1 MLLGLVKKILV
12 CETGVFRV
20 LLKPASRSI
29 TVHMNA
35 DWPAIVKN
43 LQKTL
48 EPGVFKVWI
57 SPLKGEVRDASVCLN
72 APNDF
77 AATWVRERLSR
88 DIREAA
94 AALLGLAADAVS
106 LVVHSENAEPVK
118 RIVHP
123 AEPAEQARHEQG
135 LLLGPAYPEPRWRFS
150 FEDFVV
156 GPNNEMAYAAAKG
169 LCADLADAGTLF
181 VSAAAGLGKTHLVQ
195 AVGKCL
201 SEKDV
206 RTRYKISYLTAEE
219 FASSFAAAVNA
230 RDWGGW
236 GSFKDRLRQS
246 DVLLL
251 EDVHFLQNKGK
262 MQEEALALIKSLQ
275 SKGSRLVLT
284 SSFAPRDLHHMDC
297 QLVSLFCAG
306 LLAHMAS
313 PTLETRRSIL
323 REKARVHQVLLPE
336 SVSELLATHITH
348 DVRQLESC
356 LNNLIFKARLLNRQI
371 SMDMALEIVGQYA
384 KTQHGLDMPAII
396 RLVCDSFKLSE
407 SQIVS
412 RSRKSEYVQA
422 RNTIYYLARKH
433 TQLSLQEIGDRFQR
447 RHSSVIKGLSVF
459 EREMQRE
466 SAVGRQLAH
475 AVELVERKAGMKGV

>member
-1 MLLGLVKKILV
+1 MK
-12 CETGVFRV
+12 
-20 LLKPASRSI
+20 
-29 TVHMNA
+29 A
-35 DWPAIVKN
+35 DWPAIVEV

-48 EPGVFKVWI
+48 DPGVFKVWLA
-57 SPLKGEVRDASVCLN
+57 PLEGEVGDASICLH

-77 AATWVRERLSR
+77 AAKWIRERLSR
-88 DIREAA
+88 VICEAA
-94 AALLGLAADAVS
+94 ARVLGLAPEEVS
-106 LVVHSENAEPVK
+106 LVVRSENKEPIR
-118 RIVHP
+118 RIAHP
-123 AEPAEQARHEQG
+123 DAPAARPCPEQG
-135 LLLGPAYPEPRWRFS
+135 ILTRPAYPEPRWRFS

-181 VSAAAGLGKTHLVQ
+181 VSSAPGLGKTHLVQ

-201 SEKDV
+201 SEKDA
-206 RTRYKISYLTAEE
+206 RARYNISYLTAEE
-219 FASSFAAAVNA
+219 FASCFAAAINA

-236 GSFKDRLRQS
+236 GCFKDRLRQS

-251 EDVHFLQNKGK
+251 EDVHFLQNKGR

-284 SSFAPRDLHHMDC
+284 SSFAPRDLRHMDC

-306 LLAHMAS
+306 LLAHMVS
-313 PTLETRRSIL
+313 PTLETRRCIL
-323 REKARVHQVLLPE
+323 REKARVHQVVLPE
-336 SVSELLATHITH
+336 PVAELLATHITS

-356 LNNLIFKARLLNRQI
+356 LNNLIFKARQLNRQI
-371 SMDMALEIVGQYA
+371 SLDMALEMVGQYA
-384 KTQHGLDMPAII
+384 KTQPGLDMATII

-407 SQIVS
+407 SQIAS

-433 TQLSLQEIGDRFQR
+433 TQHSLQEIGDRFQR

-459 EREMQRE
+459 ERETRRE
-466 SAVGRQLAH
+466 SALGRQLVH
-475 AVELVERKAGMKGV
+475 AVELVERNAGLLVKSPG